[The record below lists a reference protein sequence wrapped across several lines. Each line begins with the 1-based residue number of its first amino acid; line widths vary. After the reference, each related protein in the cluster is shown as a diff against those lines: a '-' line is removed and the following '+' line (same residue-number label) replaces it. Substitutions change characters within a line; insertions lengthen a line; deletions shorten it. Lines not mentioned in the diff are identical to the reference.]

1 MELDLHG
8 AVVLA
13 VEPLQDH
20 QFIPL
25 PVNLQCEESIPYS
38 TNALNVTRV
47 RHSEVGAPAREAHHD
62 APRLGPIDP
71 RARALP
77 LARSQHLPQI
87 TPAACVCASTCAAAV
102 PTARAQTHIG
112 RMRDNASGSRL
123 AWVCRRRRGV
133 THSCAMTDT
142 PPKAPQVK
150 GTARRALCGADGRAQ
165 PRRAAG
171 DRRGP
176 ALAWRTR
183 TPSSPV
189 HSLKAYRS
197 A

>member
-1 MELDLHG
+1 MMRRASDQSIHALGRCPLR
-8 AVVLA
+8 AVSICHRSRRLLACAQAHVLA
-13 VEPLQDH
+13 
-20 QFIPL
+20 
-25 PVNLQCEESIPYS
+25 
-38 TNALNVTRV
+38 
-47 RHSEVGAPAREAHHD
+47 
-62 APRLGPIDP
+62 
-71 RARALP
+71 
-77 LARSQHLPQI
+77 
-87 TPAACVCASTCAAAV
+87 AA